1 MASSPN
7 SPLPTT
13 DFSSFRATPSSTYE
27 YSSGFSQKSF
37 LSDDFNVTSF
47 INKCAANI
55 TQVINN
61 DFKQTL
67 NLIDGNDINL
77 IDDNKN
83 NPDDVFPY
91 QHLTA
96 SNLKQLHTHLNECH
110 ENIKQELINL
120 FETNYPQF
128 LQLNESLRSGT
139 ELNLQKCTNS
149 LNNIHKKY
157 NNIYQQIF
165 RLLERIHTKSK
176 LKSCYLSK
184 INKLKQIQF
193 VSNILSNISQSISR
207 INNDFNPFKD
217 MNIPFK
223 ETDMNLLIDSI
234 SLSNER
240 EQYRLLQ
247 KSSRLERIA
256 ILLCKLT
263 AIFNENELNKHLLIV
278 NKQNEFLKLRTKFY
292 IELKNVFLI
301 SIKTK
306 SLLSLRSNLRCYNYL
321 NIIKPEQIVSDI
333 FIKTAIYKCLPIT
346 IFEMVL

>member
-1 MASSPN
+1 MASSPT

-67 NLIDGNDINL
+67 NLIDDNDINL
-77 IDDNKN
+77 IDENKN

-96 SNLKQLHTHLNECH
+96 SNLKQLHTDLNECH

-139 ELNLQKCTNS
+139 ELNLKKCTNS

-157 NNIYQQIF
+157 NNI
-165 RLLERIHTKSK
+165 
-176 LKSCYLSK
+176 
-184 INKLKQIQF
+184 
-193 VSNILSNISQSISR
+193 
-207 INNDFNPFKD
+207 
-217 MNIPFK
+217 
-223 ETDMNLLIDSI
+223 
-234 SLSNER
+234 
-240 EQYRLLQ
+240 
-247 KSSRLERIA
+247 
-256 ILLCKLT
+256 
-263 AIFNENELNKHLLIV
+263 
-278 NKQNEFLKLRTKFY
+278 
-292 IELKNVFLI
+292 
-301 SIKTK
+301 
-306 SLLSLRSNLRCYNYL
+306 
-321 NIIKPEQIVSDI
+321 
-333 FIKTAIYKCLPIT
+333 
-346 IFEMVL
+346 